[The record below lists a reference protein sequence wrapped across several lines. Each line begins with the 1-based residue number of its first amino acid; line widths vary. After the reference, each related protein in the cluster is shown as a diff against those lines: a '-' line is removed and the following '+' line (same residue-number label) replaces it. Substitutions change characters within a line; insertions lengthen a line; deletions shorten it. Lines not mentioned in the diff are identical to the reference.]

1 MTLAPAPSVG
11 ISGPSRLLHNPPWA
25 ATAPSRALRLG
36 FGHLQP
42 SLVHRYRTSH
52 HQVRHASHVS
62 DPHDGAVLGAR
73 LVSQPTPSGGK
84 ALDPAFMQAVL
95 GQQLPGRLRR
105 QVGPRGEA
113 DEASM
118 PYAHPPPQTLPK
130 ETFADRFRRAL
141 READVLVLWELLNR
155 VTEPDEEYDPLPQVV
170 GSLSAD
176 SFSELLRLL
185 EPDNVQRQLHGDGNR
200 LFISAGMVATTPLGS
215 LVDELG
221 RRRTYLTLYDSLTKL
236 CQIREPGSGRLM
248 PSDFK
253 ILLRSAGAT
262 MDLYKVKRI
271 WGQYLR
277 SVSHAKTADMMTE
290 YIKARFFTDPLF
302 SQYDISRFRVY
313 PLNLNRKKFLL
324 GRVRFGMLE
333 KMRLRTARTRH
344 DRFGQNAA
352 AHKTAV
358 RIDKMLSKAGPLRKL
373 VDRNV
378 NQGYIEEEQACALL
392 IAMSRT
398 SSNRDKTN
406 LLVRTWGVMPMSSL
420 SALPAQLVEDPS
432 ALRERFRWPG
442 AVATPTQRLLLAVM
456 RAYCAMADVP
466 MALSAVDT
474 LSRVYNIDIP
484 DNLWFELLEWV
495 YTLSSYPARQEWE
508 LMSPLLVNKVMTTE
522 SLLQIWEVMTSA
534 RYNVQPGVAQY
545 FILAKSLLAKGET
558 VVAVELM
565 EKMVQQYDSRVGELE
580 AAAVEAAHAKALGLD
595 QARSKRRYHE
605 AVLSKWTLW
614 FYIHRCATL
623 LLKAAR
629 RNGGEAHNAWAAT
642 RLVPDCIAA
651 FERFLPR
658 EVEYKVATGLV
669 TLDLR
674 RTVGAQSYGLVRETF
689 EAPPTIPVQST
700 TTWYMP
706 FSKRRQSL
714 WRKNRERTRRI
725 SRDVFPS
732 NLTSTFD
739 VPANTTG
746 QIGSR
751 WVERQF
757 A

>member
-1 MTLAPAPSVG
+1 MTLAPAPAVG

-25 ATAPSRALRLG
+25 ATAPSRALRL
-36 FGHLQP
+36 
-42 SLVHRYRTSH
+42 SLGYRNRASQ
-52 HQVRHASHVS
+52 QVRRASHVPGR
-62 DPHDGAVLGAR
+62 DNDGAVLGAR
-73 LVSQPTPSGGK
+73 LVANAGLSGGK
-84 ALDPAFMQAVL
+84 ALDGAFIQAVL
-95 GQQLPGRLRR
+95 GQQLPGRLRQ
-105 QVGPRGEA
+105 QVSPLGEA
-113 DEASM
+113 DAAPPYTHLTPRASSE
-118 PYAHPPPQTLPK
+118 
-130 ETFADRFRRAL
+130 ETFADRFRCAL
-141 READVLVLWELLNR
+141 READVSCLWKLVTHA
-155 VTEPDEEYDPLPQVV
+155 VEPDQEYDPLPRVV
-170 GSLSAD
+170 GSLPAD

-185 EPDNVQRQLHGDGNR
+185 DPDNVQRQLHGDGNR

-221 RRRTYLTLYDSLTKL
+221 RRRTYLTLYESLGRL
-236 CQIREPGSGRLM
+236 CRIRREAGGRLM
-248 PSDFK
+248 ASDFK

-262 MDLYKVKRI
+262 MDLYKVKRV
-271 WGQYLR
+271 WGQYLH
-277 SVSHAKTADMMTE
+277 SVSHAKTPDVTTE

-302 SQYDISRFRVY
+302 SQYDTSRFRVY

-333 KMRLRTARTRH
+333 RMRLRTARTRH

-373 VDRNV
+373 ADRNV
-378 NQGYIEEEQACALL
+378 NQGYLEEEQACALL
-392 IAMSRT
+392 VAMSRT
-398 SSNRDKTN
+398 AANRDKTS
-406 LLVRTWGVMPMSSL
+406 LIVRNWGVMPMSTMSG
-420 SALPAQLVEDPS
+420 LPAQLVEDPS
-432 ALRERFRWPG
+432 SLRERFQRPG
-442 AVATPTQRLLLAVM
+442 ALAAPTEKLLLAVV

-474 LSRVYNIDIP
+474 LSRVYNIQIP
-484 DNLWFELLEWV
+484 DGLWFELLEWV
-495 YTLSSYPARQEWE
+495 YTLSSYPAKQEWE
-508 LMSPLLVNKVMTTE
+508 LMSPLLVNKVMTTD

-534 RYNVQPGVAQY
+534 RYNVQPGVTQY
-545 FILAKSLLAKGET
+545 FVLAKSLLAKGET

-565 EKMVQQYDSRVGELE
+565 EKMVEQYDARLGELE
-580 AAAVEAAHAKALGLD
+580 TAAAEAAHAKALGLD
-595 QARSKRRYHE
+595 QARSRRRYHE

-614 FYIHRCATL
+614 FYVHRCATL

-629 RNGGEAHNAWAAT
+629 RNGGDEHNAWAAT

-658 EVEYKVATGLV
+658 EVEYKLPTGLV
-669 TLDLR
+669 SVDLHR
-674 RTVGAQSYGLVRETF
+674 KIGAQSYGLARETF

-706 FSKRRQSL
+706 VSKRRQSL
-714 WRKNRERTRRI
+714 WRKNRDKPRTI
-725 SRDVFPS
+725 SRDVFPT
-732 NLTSTFD
+732 NLSSTFE
-739 VPANTTG
+739 VPAHATG

-751 WVERQF
+751 WIERQF